1 MTERKEREEIMKKA
15 GVCARRVAS
24 QREMIEKTLAKEP
37 MTIVDLAKR
46 LGLSNDTI
54 RNRIG
59 ELVADGRRVRVVG
72 WNVLETTMV
81 RVWGPGPGRDEPRPV
96 RVRVDGVKRNR
107 KAAGGA
113 RLPVSVPVVRFRRE
127 GMDEWLFRIR
137 ELR

>member
-1 MTERKEREEIMKKA
+1 MKKA

-107 KAAGGA
+107 KAASGA

>member
-1 MTERKEREEIMKKA
+1 MKKA

-127 GMDEWLFRIR
+127 GMDEWLFRNR

>member
-1 MTERKEREEIMKKA
+1 MKKA

-24 QREMIEKTLAKEP
+24 QREMIEKTLVKEP

-72 WNVLETTMV
+72 WNVLETTMG
-81 RVWGPGPGRDEPRPV
+81 RVWDEPRPV